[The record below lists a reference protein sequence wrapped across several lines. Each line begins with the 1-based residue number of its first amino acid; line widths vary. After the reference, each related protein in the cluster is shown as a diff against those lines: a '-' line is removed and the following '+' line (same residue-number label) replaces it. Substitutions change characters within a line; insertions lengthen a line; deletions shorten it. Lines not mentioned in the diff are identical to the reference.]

1 MVQQSR
7 IDWSRLAMTSRF
19 RNTLKRIEARLRR
32 TAFSPVRWISRQV
45 SPQSLTR
52 LGTAYGGWTF
62 HPDPSLENGKV
73 LLCGA
78 GEDIS
83 FDLAIQ
89 KQFHCE
95 VAIIDPTPRA
105 VRHFESV
112 QAAHLA
118 GERHGI
124 NNSSSVFYDLDGVN
138 FPKIHFVPIAVWSER
153 SKVRFWEH
161 YDNTRV
167 SRSITNYLGTSKYI
181 EVDADTLRNIINVLG
196 MAPQEVSLIKLDIE
210 GAEYAVIEWMCS
222 VGFLPIQLLVEFD
235 EMNFPNMRTSRRTQ
249 TVIRQLLGAGYK
261 LIYFDGRSNCSFLK
275 MGN

>member
-112 QAAHLA
+112 EAAHAA
-118 GERHGI
+118 GVKHSI
-124 NNSSSVFYDLDGVN
+124 NNSLSEMYDFACVD
-138 FPKIHFVPIAVWSER
+138 FRKIRFVPVAVWRER
-153 SKVRFWEH
+153 SEVRFWEH
-161 YDNTRV
+161 YDR
-167 SRSITNYLGTSKYI
+167 
-181 EVDADTLRNIINVLG
+181 A
-196 MAPQEVSLIKLDIE
+196 
-210 GAEYAVIEWMCS
+210 
-222 VGFLPIQLLVEFD
+222 
-235 EMNFPNMRTSRRTQ
+235 
-249 TVIRQLLGAGYK
+249 
-261 LIYFDGRSNCSFLK
+261 
-275 MGN
+275 